1 MRRHRLDL
9 IVLLVLVSGACAF
22 LSLAL
27 PGDRS
32 LFVHI
37 YVLVVG
43 GLAMAA
49 VIGAVA
55 AAVPHR
61 RRSEL
66 RAALDEPAPEAVT
79 VSELAKL
86 EREVTLSVGNAYDL
100 HVRLLPQLRDIAEAR
115 LERTG
120 KRPGPDTLGRWWD
133 LLRPDRPEPADRF
146 ARGIRPDELGALVA
160 YLQSL

>member
-1 MRRHRLDL
+1 MRRYRLDL
-9 IVLLVLVSGACAF
+9 IVLLVLVSGACLF
-22 LSLAL
+22 LALAL
-27 PGDRS
+27 PGDRR

-49 VIGAVA
+49 ITGAVA
-55 AAVPHR
+55 AAVPR
-61 RRSEL
+61 RRGSEL
-66 RAALDEPAPEAVT
+66 RRALGERAPEPAP

-120 KRPGPDTLGRWWD
+120 KRAGPDTLGRWWE

-146 ARGIRPDELGALVA
+146 ARGIRPEELGSLVA
-160 YLQSL
+160 YLESL